1 LPDSETLCGLPP
13 ALSVIVNAP
22 LRVPL
27 TVGSKKTPME
37 QLEPAERLPPQ
48 ALRTPKSFV
57 LVETALIV
65 SVASPVLVAVIVWGS
80 PEVPTYWP
88 GNVMFE
94 GERVSAGA
102 GVVWPLRLIN

>member
-1 LPDSETLCGLPP
+1 MPDSETLCGLPP

-27 TVGSKKTPME
+27 TVGSKKTPIE

-48 ALRTPKSFV
+48 ALRTPKSLA

-88 GNVMFE
+88 GNAMFE
-94 GERVSAGA
+94 RDRVSAGA
-102 GVVWPLRLIN
+102 GVV